1 MDKMIVTVF
10 NDERSAYEGAR
21 ALRELHEEGSLTL
34 YASTVIFKD
43 ANSVITVKQAADE
56 GPFGTFAGLATGSL
70 IGLLGGPVGVAVG
83 AVAGTLSG
91 SLFDLVRVG
100 VSDDFLNEVYLNLVP
115 NKWAVVAEVDE
126 TWVTPLDTRM
136 DALSGVV
143 FRRGRGEFMDL
154 QIEREIAAD
163 KTEIERLDAEY
174 KQAIG
179 EAKSTLKL
187 KVDAAR
193 KRYEDRRELLLKRIE
208 EIEREGDAKIKLM
221 QEQLARATGQAKAN
235 LEKRVADERAKHN
248 ARVVKLRQAWQL
260 VKEAAAI

>member
-1 MDKMIVTVF
+1 MDKMIVSVF
-10 NDERSAYEGAR
+10 NDERSACEGVK

-43 ANSVITVKQAADE
+43 AKGVITVKQAVDE

-70 IGLLGGPVGVAVG
+70 IGLLGGPLGVAVG

-100 VSDDFLNEVYLNLVP
+100 VSDDFLSEVYLNLVP

-136 DALSGVV
+136 AAIGGVL

-163 KTEIERLDAEY
+163 KAEIERLETEY
-174 KQAIG
+174 KQAAE
-179 EAKSTLKL
+179 EAKTKLKV

-193 KRYEDRRELLLKRIE
+193 KRYEDRRALLVKRIDE
-208 EIEREGDAKIKLM
+208 LQREGDAKIKLM
-221 QEQLARATGQAKAN
+221 QEQVAKATGQAKAN
-235 LEKRVADERAKHN
+235 LEARVADERAKHN
-248 ARVVKLRQAWQL
+248 ARVTKLRQAWQL
-260 VKEAAAI
+260 VKEAGAI

>member
-10 NDERSAYEGAR
+10 KDERSAYEGLS

-43 ANSVITVKQAADE
+43 ANGVISVKQAADE

-83 AVAGTLSG
+83 AAAGTLTG
-91 SLFDLVRVG
+91 SLFDLARVG
-100 VSDDFLNEVYLNLVP
+100 VSDDFLTEVYLNLVP

-136 DALSGVV
+136 NATGGVV
-143 FRRGRGEFMDL
+143 FRRGRGEFIDV

-163 KTEIERLDAEY
+163 KAEFDRLETEY
-174 KQAIG
+174 KQAVG
-179 EAKSTLKL
+179 EAKTKLKV

-208 EIEREGDAKIKLM
+208 EIEREGEAKIKLL
-221 QEQLARATGQAKAN
+221 QEQVAKTTDQAKAN
-235 LEKRVADERAKHN
+235 LEKRVAEERAKHTT
-248 ARVVKLRQAWQL
+248 RVAKLRQAWQL
-260 VKEAAAI
+260 VKEAVAI